1 MDQPSIDGINTWF
14 VSKAAR
20 ELGLKVAVSGIGG
33 DELLA
38 GYPSFERVS
47 SLVRRLAIPSRIPW
61 FGRLARTVGRH
72 VIPKRWPLHP
82 KALSV
87 LEYGGTYPGAYLLI
101 RGLFMPAELD
111 GLLGEETVREGL
123 RRLRPLDYIG
133 GTLVPDPGTPQTRVA
148 VMEAGLYMRNQLLRD
163 TDWAGMAHSLE
174 IRTPLVDSQLLQT
187 LAPALALGGVDRGK
201 DLLAQSSSMP
211 LPETVR
217 TRCKTGFSIPV
228 TKWIAGDG
236 RFQWGTSDS
245 SPIGAHEA
253 SLWTRRWA
261 RHVASVAV

>member
-1 MDQPSIDGINTWF
+1 
-14 VSKAAR
+14 
-20 ELGLKVAVSGIGG
+20 
-33 DELLA
+33 
-38 GYPSFERVS
+38 
-47 SLVRRLAIPSRIPW
+47 
-61 FGRLARTVGRH
+61 VGRH

-174 IRTPLVDSQLLQT
+174 IRTPLVDSQLPQT

-201 DLLAQSSSMP
+201 DLLARSSSMP